1 MKLQFE
7 IVPVEYGKR
16 GALYSIR
23 YKGEKKTEIDKFL
36 DCVMVQACNDY
47 EALVLRLYDMVE
59 LFGFRPGYFKL
70 EEGSYY
76 DSVVALHYEN
86 GPLRLYCLRR
96 SSLLLIVGYGGLK
109 FTDTYQEDP
118 VLDEAVRNLQ
128 IIDAMLDKRQ
138 KSREIIINPNT
149 GIMDGDLVFTSDD

>member
-1 MKLQFE
+1 MNLQFE
-7 IVPVEYGKR
+7 IVPVELGER

-23 YKGEKKTEIDKFL
+23 YKGEKNTELDKFL
-36 DCVMVQACNDY
+36 ACESVQASEEY
-47 EALVLRLYDMVE
+47 EPLVLRLYDMVE

-96 SSLLLIVGYGGLK
+96 SSLLLIVGYGGPK
-109 FTDTYQEDP
+109 VTDTYQEDP
-118 VLDEAVRNLQ
+118 VLDEAVKKLQ
-128 IIDAMLDKRQ
+128 IIDALLDKRQ

-149 GIMDGDLVFTSDD
+149 GIIDGDLVFTSDD